1 MKLRNCVLWGAV
13 LSLLL
18 PFAATAQDEQRLVSP
33 RKQVEYRIFIAPQ
46 QDSSIVRIAYQVFY
60 YQMPVVQTSFLALD
74 IWSQEPMLGES
85 TGLIGSRTE
94 KHDTYNSL
102 TASFMQNGSLGRLL
116 TIEARAYDD
125 GLAFRWIIPNSTPL
139 RELLIA
145 DEATE
150 FALPDHV
157 DPPSTLPLIIQEPGQ
172 AWLEITEVPVPR
184 FPVMHLENYQD
195 NILLTRLAK
204 SKLPHD
210 MVYVGTTPLTGPWRV
225 VALGPTRGALAT
237 AANNILTDLSK

>member
-1 MKLRNCVLWGAV
+1 MLRFAAV

-18 PFAATAQDEQRLVSP
+18 PFAATAQDERLVTSP
-33 RKQVEYRIFIAPQ
+33 GKQIEFRIFVAPQ
-46 QDSSIVRIAYQVFY
+46 EENSIIRVAYQVWY

-94 KHDTYNSL
+94 SHEKYNSL
-102 TASFMQNGSLGRLL
+102 TANFMQNGSLGRLL

-125 GLAFRWIIPNSTPL
+125 GVAFRWIIPNSTPL

-150 FALPDHV
+150 FALTDHAELPPD
-157 DPPSTLPLIIQEPGQ
+157 LPLITQEPGQ
-172 AWLEITEVPVPR
+172 CWLEITEIPLR
-184 FPVMHLENYQD
+184 GFPAMHLEHFQD
-195 NILLTRLAK
+195 NILLSRLARPK
-204 SKLPHD
+204 TKPEI
-210 MVYVGTTPLTGPWRV
+210 VYYGTTPLTGPWRV
-225 VALGPTRGALAT
+225 IAVGPQRGSLANATILG
-237 AANNILTDLSK
+237 DLSR